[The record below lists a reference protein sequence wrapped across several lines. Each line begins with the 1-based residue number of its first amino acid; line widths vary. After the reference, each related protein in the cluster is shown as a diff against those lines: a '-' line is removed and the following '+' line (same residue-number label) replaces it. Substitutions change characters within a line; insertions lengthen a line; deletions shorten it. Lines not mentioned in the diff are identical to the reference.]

1 MRLIGAVLAVL
12 MWVGMVRDA
21 GAQSTAN
28 NDAKARLLFDNGA
41 MLYEEGRYE
50 DATAAWERAYVLSPR
65 PLLMF
70 NIANAQERVGNLDKA
85 HDALNRYRAFAP
97 AEERAVLDRRIRNL
111 ENRIAEE
118 ERRRV
123 APVVTQPVVTETP
136 RTPPPE
142 RAPPPAPALEP
153 PRARWSLGVVPIT
166 LYSVGAASAVFGTV
180 FALRAKSAR
189 TEAEALCTTGDAVY
203 CPEVA
208 RPVLKQDRV
217 SSWLADG
224 GFGLAIGCVLA
235 GTTVAVIHKHKASQ
249 TNVSFSPM
257 FGGGSLGLSRKF

>member
-1 MRLIGAVLAVL
+1 MRLIGAVFTVL

-50 DATAAWERAYVLSPR
+50 DATAAWERAYALSPR

-70 NIANAQERVGNLDKA
+70 NIANAQERAGELDKA

-118 ERRRV
+118 ERQKV
-123 APVVTQPVVTETP
+123 VPVVTQPVVTETP
-136 RTPPPE
+136 RPPPPVSPPAPPPDPPPE
-142 RAPPPAPALEP
+142 R
-153 PRARWSLGVVPIT
+153 WKLGLAPIT
-166 LYSVGAASAVFGTV
+166 LYSVGTASAVFGTV

-189 TEAEALCTTGDAVY
+189 TEAQALCTTGDAVY
-203 CPEVA
+203 CPETA

-224 GFGLAIGCVLA
+224 GFGLAIGCALA
-235 GTTVAVIHKHKASQ
+235 GTAVAVIHKHKASQ
-249 TNVSFSPM
+249 TSVSLSPM
-257 FGGGSLGLSRKF
+257 FGGGSLGLSGQF

>member
-1 MRLIGAVLAVL
+1 M
-12 MWVGMVRDA
+12 VGDA
-21 GAQSTAN
+21 SAQSTAN

-41 MLYEEGRYE
+41 MLFEEGRYE
-50 DATAAWERAYVLSPR
+50 DAIAAWERAYALSPR

-70 NIANAQERVGNLDKA
+70 NIANAQERVGDLYEA

-97 AEERAVLDRRIRNL
+97 AEERTVLDRRIHNL
-111 ENRIAEE
+111 EIRIAEE
-118 ERRRV
+118 ERRRA
-123 APVVTQPVVTETP
+123 APVAQPVITVQP
-136 RTPPPE
+136 PPPPPE
-142 RAPPPAPALEP
+142 RAPEP
-153 PRARWSLGVVPIT
+153 PRARWTLGVVPIT
-166 LYSVGAASAVFGTV
+166 LYSVGAVSAVFGTV

-203 CPEVA
+203 CPETA
-208 RPVLKQDRV
+208 RSVLKQDRV

-249 TNVSFSPM
+249 TSVSFSPM
-257 FGGGSLGLSRKF
+257 FGGGSLGLSGQF